1 MELMDLLH
9 TDTMDIY
16 QSQLSNIRFKAVNN
30 YHKDLAAKLKTNEE
44 TLQWKNSE
52 DPTLLEDPV

>member
-1 MELMDLLH
+1 MDLLH

-44 TLQWKNSE
+44 TLQWKNSLRIQ
-52 DPTLLEDPV
+52 PC

>member
-1 MELMDLLH
+1 MDLLH
-9 TDTMDIY
+9 KGTMDIY
-16 QSQLSNIRFKAVNN
+16 QSQLSNIRFKAINN

-52 DPTLLEDPV
+52 DLVLLENPL